1 MQAVKG
7 HISNGFFTPSYDAKI
22 PNHAEVILVFV
33 ETLLKPELSSI
44 TATFSDETQRQAR
57 IEGLRKIEAAL
68 ELIDD
73 EDLSNFPKQG
83 LMKLPDEYPWSE

>member
-33 ETLLKPELSSI
+33 ESLIKPEQSPV
-44 TATFSDETQRQAR
+44 TAISSDEALRQSR
-57 IEGLRKIEAAL
+57 IEGLQKIEAAL

-83 LMKLPDEYPWSE
+83 LMKLPDEYPWTV